1 MEGIIGDQDL
11 EGIIPRTI
19 KDTFEFIR
27 NTTES
32 IEFTVKISMVEI
44 YMEKVMDLIDPSRK
58 DLNIRE
64 DKVKGIFIEDLSEH
78 YVGCEE
84 EVLELIKLGSEN
96 RTTGETKMNAVS
108 SRSHS
113 IFAMTIHQNN
123 ITTNVAKTGKLF
135 LVDLAGSEKV
145 SKTEAT
151 GLLLEQAKKIN
162 CSLTTLGMVI
172 NNLTD
177 GKSSHIPYRDSKL
190 TRALQES
197 LGGNAK
203 TCLIITCSPSIFN
216 HQETLSTLRFGER
229 AKKIKNKPKINKET
243 TVAEL
248 KVEIEK
254 LENTITKQNKRII
267 QLCQFI
273 EKNGLK
279 IPDENDFDF
288 LKEKQFMDNLTDVDV
303 EFFDDDNN
311 ITNKDNKFK
320 EDLIMKNNIFNLSTP
335 NKNEILSNNKLPNL
349 NTILNQSP
357 NPTPS
362 PNINNFKL
370 YDNNF
375 DLFNSNNNSNKSYK
389 KNQAFS
395 IGRFIMDHNL
405 NMNFEEDD
413 KKNVS
418 EKLDNAILT
427 IKNFDLPDKEKSL
440 LQRELEE
447 IKNKHEL
454 IEQNLYEKINDLQEK
469 LDLEKRAINKVDRV
483 LNDKDKNLSAFSFE
497 EEKEIGNEGK
507 LNNNNIDKYDIF
519 EESNK
524 NSNTLNNNFNNKQ
537 YSLNEN
543 EGEIIKKVKEIMAD
557 LQLNEDFNKICPL
570 IENKNEANFEENENV
585 NVNVNDKENDKD
597 KDKEKDIIR
606 LNNFNTQKIKIVELF
621 DLIKDK
627 LFDNNMKINYNFED
641 NSYTNANNN
650 TNANNLEIEK
660 IEAEKLNEKY
670 RSKIKPKK
678 N

>member
-1 MEGIIGDQDL
+1 MEGIIGDNNL

-44 YMEKVMDLIDPSRK
+44 YMEKVKDLIDPSRK

-64 DKVKGIFIEDLSEH
+64 DKAKGIFIEDLSEH
-78 YVGCEE
+78 YVGCED
-84 EVLELIKLGSEN
+84 EVLELIKLGSDN
-96 RTTGETKMNAVS
+96 RTVGETKMNAAS

-113 IFAMTIHQNN
+113 IFAMTIYQNN
-123 ITTNVAKTGKLF
+123 MTTNVAKTGKLF

-177 GKSSHIPYRDSKL
+177 GKSTHVPYRDSKL

-248 KVEIEK
+248 KIEIEK

-267 QLCQFI
+267 QLYQFI
-273 EKNGLK
+273 EKNGLR

-288 LKEKQFMDNLTDVDV
+288 LKEKIFMDNLTDVDV
-303 EFFDDDNN
+303 EYFDDDNNN
-311 ITNKDNKFK
+311 ITNKDDKFK
-320 EDLIMKNNIFNLSTP
+320 EDLIMKNNLFNLSTP
-335 NKNEILSNNKLPNL
+335 IKNEILFNKKNQKENNNL
-349 NTILNQSP
+349 NLNQSQ
-357 NPTPS
+357 NQTPS

-375 DLFNSNNNSNKSYK
+375 DLFNSISNSNSNN
-389 KNQAFS
+389 KNNEAFH
-395 IGRFIMDHNL
+395 IGKFLMSNI
-405 NMNFEEDD
+405 NMNFDEYD

-418 EKLDNAILT
+418 EKLDNAIQT
-427 IKNFDLPDKEKSL
+427 IKNFDLSDKDKSL
-440 LQRELEE
+440 LQR
-447 IKNKHEL
+447 I
-454 IEQNLYEKINDLQEK
+454 
-469 LDLEKRAINKVDRV
+469 R
-483 LNDKDKNLSAFSFE
+483 
-497 EEKEIGNEGK
+497 GN
-507 LNNNNIDKYDIF
+507 
-519 EESNK
+519 
-524 NSNTLNNNFNNKQ
+524 
-537 YSLNEN
+537 
-543 EGEIIKKVKEIMAD
+543 
-557 LQLNEDFNKICPL
+557 
-570 IENKNEANFEENENV
+570 
-585 NVNVNDKENDKD
+585 
-597 KDKEKDIIR
+597 
-606 LNNFNTQKIKIVELF
+606 
-621 DLIKDK
+621 
-627 LFDNNMKINYNFED
+627 
-641 NSYTNANNN
+641 
-650 TNANNLEIEK
+650 
-660 IEAEKLNEKY
+660 
-670 RSKIKPKK
+670 
-678 N
+678 

>member
-1 MEGIIGDQDL
+1 MESVLEGFNGTILTYGQTSSGKTFTMEGVVGDGEL

-27 NTTES
+27 NTTEN

-44 YMEKVMDLIDPSRK
+44 YMERIKDIIDPSRK

-64 DKVKGIFIEDLSEH
+64 DKAKGIYIEDLSEH

-84 EVLELIKLGSEN
+84 EVLDLIKIGSEN
-96 RTTGETKMNAVS
+96 RTVGETKMNAVS

-123 ITTNVAKTGKLF
+123 MTTNVAKTGKLF

-177 GKSSHIPYRDSKL
+177 GKSTHVPYRDSKL

-216 HQETLSTLRFGER
+216 HHETLSTLRFGER

-248 KVEIEK
+248 KMEIEK
-254 LENTITKQNKRII
+254 LEKTIAKGNKRII
-267 QLCQFI
+267 QLSQFI

-279 IPDENDFDF
+279 IPEEDDYEF

-303 EFFDDDNN
+303 EFFNDDNN

-320 EDLIMKNNIFNLSTP
+320 EDLFNLSTP
-335 NKNEILSNNKLPNL
+335 QKNSENKE
-349 NTILNQSP
+349 
-357 NPTPS
+357 
-362 PNINNFKL
+362 INNFKL
-370 YDNNF
+370 YDNE
-375 DLFNSNNNSNKSYK
+375 SN
-389 KNQAFS
+389 FS
-395 IGRFIMDHNL
+395 IEKLNL
-405 NMNFEEDD
+405 QSNIYVEED

-418 EKLDNAILT
+418 EKLDNAMMT
-427 IKNFDLPDKEKSL
+427 IKNFEIPEKEKYN
-440 LQRELEE
+440 LQRDLEE

-454 IEQNLYEKINDLQEK
+454 IEQNLYEKINELQEK
-469 LDLEKRAINKVDRV
+469 LDLEKRAINKVERV
-483 LNDKDKNLSAFSFE
+483 SQDKDRNLSAFSFE
-497 EEKEIGNEGK
+497 EEKETD
-507 LNNNNIDKYDIF
+507 NNLKDKYDIF

-524 NSNTLNNNFNNKQ
+524 NILNNNFNNKQ
-537 YSLNEN
+537 YSLNDN
-543 EGEIIKKVKEIMAD
+543 EGEIIKKIKEINAE
-557 LQLNEDFNKICPL
+557 LNDEDINKL
-570 IENKNEANFEENENV
+570 IKNESEINDPNAENSG
-585 NVNVNDKENDKD
+585 
-597 KDKEKDIIR
+597 
-606 LNNFNTQKIKIVELF
+606 NNIVKNLQKSKAVELF

-627 LFDNNMKINYNFED
+627 LFDNMKINYNFED
-641 NSYTNANNN
+641 DKDKIIA
-650 TNANNLEIEK
+650 LENEKEKEK
-660 IEAEKLNEKY
+660 IDEDKINEKY
-670 RSKIKPKK
+670 KSKEM
-678 N
+678 NFL